1 MVKKSLK
8 INKKNNLKGTKRNS
22 KGGSKKKSQKGGS
35 RKNKSLRR
43 NKVIKKEQT
52 QIGGIVPD
60 KCVYKNIMP
69 KAPSSGSFLGS
80 KKDRLIKLYY
90 SGSEKQYY
98 IKYMEPSYDY
108 GNEKELR
115 KIYPVDYTNIC
126 DGHCKLTIISRSPNP
141 NDTSLPLGNKPN
153 LTLMEED
160 SKTEA
165 DKWGSWTQRHKEWVE
180 ILKLV
185 IAYNLSAGEEAKD
198 RESKRTAVTKKIRMT
213 EYNSFGTP
221 SEEEIE
227 SCLKEGNND
236 KKKRCFLLSA
246 NESVA
251 SPLKCRPDL
260 VPEWH
265 YKQERDE
272 DHLFYLGLREVM
284 ELNKAETKCK
294 GRKTEFKNSD
304 RKGMKK
310 KEMEKI
316 NAIVDTI
323 PVSGGSNSD

>member
-43 NKVIKKEQT
+43 NKVIKKKQT
-52 QIGGIVPD
+52 QIGGGD
-60 KCVYKNIMP
+60 NCVYKNIMP
-69 KAPSSGSFLGS
+69 KAPSSGSLWGS

-90 SGSEKQYY
+90 SKSEKQYY
-98 IKYMEPSYDY
+98 ITYMEPSYDY
-108 GNEKELR
+108 GNEEELG

-126 DGHCKLTIISRSPNP
+126 DGHCKLTIISRSPNS

-165 DKWGSWTQRHKEWVE
+165 NKWGSYTQRHKEWIE

-185 IAYNLSAGEEAKD
+185 IAYNLSGGD
-198 RESKRTAVTKKIRMT
+198 ESKRRAVTQKLRKT

-221 SEEEIE
+221 SEREIND
-227 SCLKEGNND
+227 CLREDN
-236 KKKRCFLLSA
+236 KKRCFLLSA
-246 NESVA
+246 AESVA

-260 VPEWH
+260 VDEWS
-265 YKQERDE
+265 YNQERNPSY
-272 DHLFYLGLREVM
+272 LFYLGRQEVD
-284 ELNKAETKCK
+284 ELKQAETKCEE
-294 GRKTEFKNSD
+294 RKTEFKNSD
-304 RKGMKK
+304 RKGMKE

-323 PVSGGSNSD
+323 PVGGGSNSD